1 VIRLKRSTGRPRAL
15 HATALHATALVLAAG
30 LTLTA
35 CGGGGSDS
43 SSGGQAQ
50 AAPSVSQADI
60 DKALQTPTELTF
72 WTWVPNIQK
81 EVDLFQKKYPAIK
94 VKVVNAGQGEPQYTK
109 LRTALKAGSG
119 APDAVQIEFQYI
131 PTFSIT
137 DSLLDLRPYGATALK
152 DKFVDWTW
160 KQVSGSDGQVW
171 AIPQD
176 TGPMGMLYRK
186 DIFDKYGITPPKTWD
201 EFATAAKKLHAA
213 DPKVAMTN
221 LASNQNGVWM
231 GLLWQAGAKPFTT
244 TGKDSVTVNV
254 NDETSKKLGT
264 YWNGLIKDGSVST
277 DPDFTDQWYQ
287 ALNRGQYATWL
298 TAAWGPVFLSGSAKS
313 TSGKWRAAPLPQWDA
328 SKPASGN
335 WGGSTTAVIKG
346 SKNAIAAAE
355 LAKFLNTDQESTKM
369 FASQQFLFP
378 ATKGVLTDAAFVAEK
393 PAFYGGQTVNKVFS
407 DISSTVNTEFQW
419 PPFLDQTVND
429 WDETVGKSFANKSDP
444 GAALDQWQSRTT
456 TYAENQG
463 FKVNK

>member
-1 VIRLKRSTGRPRAL
+1 MIRFQRSTGRPRAL
-15 HATALHATALVLAAG
+15 HATALILAAS
-30 LTLTA
+30 LALTA
-35 CGGGGSDS
+35 CGGGGSGS
-43 SSGGQAQ
+43 NASQSAQ
-50 AAPSVSQADI
+50 PVSQADI

-119 APDAVQIEFQYI
+119 APDAVQIEFQYV

-137 DSLLDLRPYGATALK
+137 DSLLDLRPYGASALK

-171 AIPQD
+171 AVPQD

-264 YWNGLIKDGSVST
+264 YWNGLIKEGSVST

-346 SKNAIAAAE
+346 TKNAIAAAE
-355 LAKFLNTDQESTKM
+355 LAKFLNTDTESTKM
-369 FASQQFLFP
+369 FATQQFLFP
-378 ATKGVLTDAAFVAEK
+378 ATKGVLTDPSFVAEK
-393 PAFYGGQTVNKVFS
+393 PTFYGGQTVNQVFS

-429 WDETVGKSFANKSDP
+429 WDETVGKSFADKSDP

-456 TYAENQG
+456 TYAQNQG

>member
-1 VIRLKRSTGRPRAL
+1 VIRLKRSTGRARAV

-30 LTLTA
+30 LALTA

-355 LAKFLNTDQESTKM
+355 LAKFLNTDPESTKM

-378 ATKGVLTDAAFVAEK
+378 ASKGVLTDPAFVAEK

-429 WDETVGKSFANKSDP
+429 WDETVGKSFADKSDP